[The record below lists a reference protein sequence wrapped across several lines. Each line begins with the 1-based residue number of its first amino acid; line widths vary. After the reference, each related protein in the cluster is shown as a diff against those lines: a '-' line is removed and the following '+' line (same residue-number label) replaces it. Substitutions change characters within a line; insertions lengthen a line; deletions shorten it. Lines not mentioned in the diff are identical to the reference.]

1 MTFSSI
7 RRAMVLFCGAALLAG
22 CVSEQK
28 YDQLQAAYAQLQ
40 AAYSA
45 DQAEIVMLQGK
56 LKVTMT
62 DRILFP
68 EGGYTLNPSAQSV
81 LRKMVPT
88 LTGLQQTNVV
98 VEGYT
103 DNVAIGPALKRIGVT
118 SNLDLS
124 SRRADT
130 VADYLI
136 KQGAPANIVSAQG
149 RGEANPVAPNTTV
162 EGRAQNRR
170 IEVTLV
176 GPGN

>member
-1 MTFSSI
+1 MMNTLT
-7 RRAMVLFCGAALLAG
+7 RRAAGLAFGALLLSG

-28 YDQLQAAYAQLQ
+28 YDQLQAAYNQLQ

-56 LKVTMT
+56 LKVTMA

-68 EGGYTLNPSAQSV
+68 EGGYRLTAASEDV

-88 LTGLQQTNVV
+88 LKGLQQTNVV

-103 DNVAIGPALKRIGVT
+103 DNVAIGAALRRMGIT

-124 SRRADT
+124 SKRADV
-130 VADYLI
+130 VADFLI
-136 KQGAPANIVSAQG
+136 RQGVPANNVSAQG
-149 RGEANPVAPNTTV
+149 RGEANPLAPNNTP
-162 EGRAQNRR
+162 EGRARNRR

>member
-1 MTFSSI
+1 MNGFQKRGFLLAI
-7 RRAMVLFCGAALLAG
+7 GALLLSG
-22 CVSEQK
+22 CVSERK
-28 YDQLQAAYAQLQ
+28 YDQLQAAYNQLQ

-62 DRILFP
+62 DQILFP
-68 EGGYTLNPSAQSV
+68 EGGFSLTRKAEDV

-88 LTGLQQTNVV
+88 LSGLQQTNVV

-103 DNVAIGPALKRIGVT
+103 DNVPVGAALRREGLAT
-118 SNLDLS
+118 NLDLS
-124 SRRADT
+124 SRRADN
-130 VADYLI
+130 VADFLI
-136 KQGAPANIVSAQG
+136 RQGVPGRIVSAQG
-149 RGEANPVAPNTTV
+149 RGEAGPVASNSTP
-162 EGRAQNRR
+162 EGRAKNRR